1 MISRIVV
8 PLDHS
13 DVSEAALPL
22 ATYLA
27 ERRGIPLTLLHVLEM
42 SPEFTAYVHGVSQ
55 VDALIELQEASEHYL
70 NDIAAGISGVQ
81 VDIVVLRGH
90 PAKRLVEYVDEQES
104 ALVVMSSHGHGG
116 FRRLM
121 LGSVAARVVQTVTAP
136 VMIVRASEE
145 GSDMRVPSQI
155 QRVVVPLDGSSF
167 AEHALNATYELVTR
181 KDIEIRL
188 VRVPE
193 IAAYP
198 ASMYGAASYEAVDA
212 YLDATRTEAEIYL
225 TEIVE
230 RLKDHEG
237 EVSWEIREGAASVA
251 ILEAA
256 NAFNADLIAM
266 ASHGRT
272 GFRRFLMGSVAEQ
285 VLREAQVPVMLVG
298 PHDVE
303 DDSETIDTE

>member
-22 ATYLA
+22 AAYLA
-27 ERRGIPLTLLHVLEM
+27 ERRGIPMTLLHVLEM
-42 SPEFTAYVHGVSQ
+42 SPEFSAYVHGVSE
-55 VDALIELQEASEHYL
+55 VDALMELEQASQKYL
-70 NDIAAGISGVQ
+70 NELAAGIAGVE
-81 VDIVVLRGH
+81 VDVAVLRGR
-90 PAKRLVEYVDEQES
+90 PASQLVEYVDKLENP
-104 ALVVMSSHGHGG
+104 LVVMSSHGHSG
-116 FRRLM
+116 FRRMM
-121 LGSVAARVVQTVTAP
+121 LGSVAARVVQTVAAP
-136 VMIVRASEE
+136 VMIVRATEE
-145 GSDMRVPSQI
+145 GSDVQVPSQI

-198 ASMYGAASYEAVDA
+198 ATMYGAASYEAVDA
-212 YLDATRTEAEIYL
+212 YMDAMRSEAETYL
-225 TEIVE
+225 TGIVE

-237 EVSWEIREGAASVA
+237 EISWEIREGAASVA

-256 NAFNADLIAM
+256 KDFNADLIAM

-285 VLREAQVPVMLVG
+285 VLREAHVPVMLVG

-303 DDSETIDTE
+303 DDEDE